1 MKQYL
6 LLIKHSLPTLQPTIP
21 AAQWLLSEEGRQRC
35 ASLAQQVAGYSPKV
49 VVCSQEPKASETG
62 RLLARQLGLPWAV
75 APNLH
80 EHERPTP
87 GLAARNMFESAVE
100 SFFARPKELV
110 FGAES
115 AQQTQK
121 RFTKAVEAVCA
132 NYPAKNLAIVAH
144 GTVISL
150 FVAHKTGLET
160 FSFWKRLGLPSVV
173 VLSLPGFKLEKVIE
187 NVC

>member
-6 LLIKHSLPTLQPTIP
+6 LLIKHSLPTLEPALP
-21 AAQWLLSEEGRQRC
+21 AAEWLLSEEGRQRC
-35 ASLAQQVAGYSPKV
+35 ASLAQQVAAYSPEV
-49 VVCSQEPKASETG
+49 VICSQEPKASETG
-62 RLLARQLGLPWAV
+62 RLLAGKLCLPWAV

-87 GLAARNMFESAVE
+87 GLAARDVFESAVE
-100 SFFARPKELV
+100 SLFAHPEELV

-115 AQQTQK
+115 AQQAQE

-150 FVAHKTGLET
+150 FVAHKTGLDA

-173 VLSLPGFKLEKVIE
+173 VLSLPDFKLEKVIE

>member
-1 MKQYL
+1 M
-6 LLIKHSLPTLQPTIP
+6 LIKHSLPEIDPGIP
-21 AAQWLLSEEGRQRC
+21 AAAWMLSETGRQRC
-35 ASLAQQVAGYSPKV
+35 ILLAQRVAEYTPDMAI
-49 VVCSQEPKASETG
+49 CSQEPKASETG
-62 RLLARQLGLPWAV
+62 RLLAGKLCLPWAV

-87 GLAARNMFESAVE
+87 GLAARDVFESAVE
-100 SFFARPKELV
+100 SLFAHPEELV

-115 AQQTQK
+115 AQQAQE

-132 NYPAKNLAIVAH
+132 NHPAKNLAIVAH

-150 FVAHKTGLET
+150 FVAHKTGLDA

-173 VLSLPGFKLEKVIE
+173 VLSLPDFKLEKVIE